1 MKKPVKKYA
10 YGGGIQPSSSSSVG
24 DMLGSLKGLSGG
36 ANAMAA
42 GMGTPPMPGVMMV
55 RPGLGGPN
63 AATDRGRGLGAMGK
77 GRGYG
82 RMKPGMDRPGTG
94 GPNPGMRQPLPM
106 PPPGSAIR
114 NMAPMAAQQV
124 MPGGR
129 AFKKG
134 GMVGCDWSPKSS
146 KTMRGAARKG
156 K

>member
-55 RPGLGGPN
+55 RPGVGGPN
-63 AATDRGRGLGAMGK
+63 AATDRGMGLGAMGK

-82 RMKPGMDRPGTG
+82 RMKPGTG

-106 PPPGSAIR
+106 PPQGMRGMTPG
-114 NMAPMAAQQV
+114 AAV

>member
-1 MKKPVKKYA
+1 MKKYQ

-36 ANAMAA
+36 AGAMAA
-42 GMGTPPMPGVMMV
+42 GMGKPPMPGVTMV
-55 RPGLGGPN
+55 RPGAGGPN
-63 AATDRGRGLGAMGK
+63 AATDRGMGLGAMGK

-94 GPNPGMRQPLPM
+94 GQNPGMRQPLPM
-106 PPPGSAIR
+106 PRS
-114 NMAPMAAQQV
+114 MTPMAAQQI
-124 MPGGR
+124 MPTGR
-129 AFKKG
+129 AFAKG

-146 KTMRGAARKG
+146 TTMRGAARKG

>member
-1 MKKPVKKYA
+1 MKKYQ

-24 DMLGSLKGLSGG
+24 DMLSSLKGLSGG
-36 ANAMAA
+36 AGAMAA
-42 GMGTPPMPGVMMV
+42 GMGQPPMPGVTMV
-55 RPGLGGPN
+55 RPGPGGPN
-63 AATDRGRGLGAMGK
+63 AATDRGMGRGMGRHGK
-77 GRGYG
+77 GLP
-82 RMKPGMDRPGTG
+82 KTG
-94 GPNPGMRQPLPM
+94 GLNPGMRQPLPM

-114 NMAPMAAQQV
+114 NIAPMAAQQV